1 MARLDKSAALDLAAR
16 YQLNL
21 SLDYFETDSDMRQ
34 RLIAAAKERKY
45 RDPKSALG
53 RSRLYCFWLYLQK
66 AAAK

>member
-34 RLIAAAKERKY
+34 RLIAAAKERNY

-66 AAAK
+66 AVNK